1 MSNAHE
7 VWQEGK
13 WVAVSHE
20 EWRTNPGKRRMEL
33 GVAGI
38 VEYHGPVFEAGST
51 KFSNQAREC
60 RCSACTMFEGTVR
73 PGFENMVRS

>member
-1 MSNAHE
+1 MSNQVRQGEEWVE
-7 VWQEGK
+7 VPR
-13 WVAVSHE
+13 E
-20 EWRTNPGKRRMEL
+20 EWRLFPGRRRMQL

-38 VEYHGPVFEAGST
+38 VEYHGPVFEAGSE

-73 PGFENMVRS
+73 PGFEGMVR